1 MKALSKREEKWLNV
15 PNCIT
20 SFRIAGTACLLF
32 MEPFSDTFYVLYAL
46 CGFSD
51 VLDGWIARR
60 THTTSQL
67 GSKLDSI
74 ADLLLYTLIL
84 LRIFPVL
91 WTRLP
96 RWIWYLVGS
105 ALVIRAFSYGTV
117 ALRYHRFAS
126 IHTYMNK
133 ATGFAVFL
141 VPLCV
146 MQPIA
151 TELCTVVCVIANLG
165 SLEELLIHLC
175 TGTYQEGVRTIF
187 KIKK

>member
-1 MKALSKREEKWLNV
+1 MKASSKKEENWLSV

-20 SFRIAGTACLLF
+20 SFRIVGTLCLLF
-32 MEPFSDTFYVLYAL
+32 MEPFSAVFYVLYAL

-60 THTTSQL
+60 TNTTSQL

-91 WTRLP
+91 WARLP
-96 RWIWYLVGS
+96 RWIWYLVGA
-105 ALVIRAFSYGTV
+105 ALLLRVFSYGTV
-117 ALRYHRFAS
+117 ALRYRRFAS

-133 ATGFAVFL
+133 ATGLAVFL
-141 VPLCV
+141 VPFSV
-146 MQPIA
+146 MTPAAALFCTAVCAIA
-151 TELCTVVCVIANLG
+151 ITA
-165 SLEELLIHLC
+165 SAEELLIHLC
-175 TGTYQEGVRTIF
+175 TNTYQEGVRTIF
-187 KIKK
+187 KIKR